1 MPQYWAGLLTI
12 CPKASSTSKIKCVN
26 DGQAPCRRCVKN
38 GSIETCVLSRPPKK
52 TGVRASRDSG
62 PRSAT
67 ANRRETRDDNT
78 RLSRSIFVDEFPP
91 ANPSEVHDRSLAL
104 PAAPLN
110 SPSKVQHQF
119 DRYPPTIWARAIVV
133 FRAHFPEYGY
143 DHSEDL
149 DVPSGTTSDHQRLK
163 WMALLAVTTRYLG
176 QEITHDI
183 PEHHHFVVTELQHCL
198 TDPPS
203 LALTQAYHLIALHQ
217 WGEGHTYSAWVYVG
231 IAIRMLQSILAT
243 KDQTQATPLQSS
255 QHMAYQLTEVECR
268 TYWSCALL
276 EKQVSNGRGR
286 PSLLSL
292 REPIQSF
299 PTSDDEF
306 LFGPISAPANAAH
319 TIINHGDVD
328 YALLRDL
335 EMQKPVFVRMLALG
349 MNIWS
354 KIHQW
359 VALGGRKQPGMVDV
373 DNSPWRPTSQWA
385 VMREELQLWRDA
397 HHPHHKYPET
407 SIMAHVYLHQAAPV
421 VHLNLVYYLR

>member
-1 MPQYWAGLLTI
+1 MP
-12 CPKASSTSKIKCVN
+12 S
-26 DGQAPCRRCVKN
+26 D
-38 GSIETCVLSRPPKK
+38 VLP
-52 TGVRASRDSG
+52 
-62 PRSAT
+62 
-67 ANRRETRDDNT
+67 
-78 RLSRSIFVDEFPP
+78 
-91 ANPSEVHDRSLAL
+91 
-104 PAAPLN
+104 
-110 SPSKVQHQF
+110 
-119 DRYPPTIWARAIVV
+119 
-133 FRAHFPEYGY
+133 
-143 DHSEDL
+143 
-149 DVPSGTTSDHQRLK
+149 DHQGLK
-163 WMALLAVTTRYLG
+163 LMALLAVTARYLRE
-176 QEITHDI
+176 EITHDM
-183 PEHHHFVVTELQHCL
+183 PEQHQSVMAELQHCL

-203 LALTQAYHLIALHQ
+203 LALIQAYQLIALHE

-231 IAIRMLQSILAT
+231 IAIRMLQSLSAT
-243 KDQTQATPLQSS
+243 KDQTQAIPSHSS
-255 QHMAYQLTEVECR
+255 QQIACELTEVESR

-276 EKQVSNGRGR
+276 EKQVSNGKGR
-286 PSLLSL
+286 SRLLSM
-292 REPIQSF
+292 RGPIPLF
-299 PTSDDEF
+299 PKSDNDF
-306 LFGPISAPANAAH
+306 LFGPFSAPANAAH

-328 YALLRDL
+328 HALLRDL